1 MLSTKSK
8 SQRDELVH
16 RVERVDAA
24 LAATTGLMAN
34 QTEAQ
39 HAAAEL
45 HRNVSQI
52 VTTADREAGE
62 LWTQTLA
69 KSRVL
74 HEKVAGQLKTKA
86 ERRRAEREVV
96 MRWEAVAR
104 RTPSER
110 RQEERR
116 RVGCCGCGR
125 KPPLLSK
132 AAIAAA
138 TAAYDAGDW
147 PGAMKAYDHAL
158 MMMTTT
164 EVESRAKAHLV
175 RCECFQ
181 QMHDFQS
188 MEMEAEALL
197 RTAGDTWS
205 GFRMRGTAR
214 YQQGR
219 REEALADF
227 ELALVHKVRVLA
239 VCVSS
244 SRFQLRRTVL
254 LQDPTGKLAGFAG
267 LMGRDVEEATRADCA
282 QLRQEGWDAAGAD
295 AATTGGCELSE
306 AREAQPATTA
316 QTDPR

>member
-1 MLSTKSK
+1 
-8 SQRDELVH
+8 
-16 RVERVDAA
+16 
-24 LAATTGLMAN
+24 
-34 QTEAQ
+34 
-39 HAAAEL
+39 
-45 HRNVSQI
+45 
-52 VTTADREAGE
+52 
-62 LWTQTLA
+62 
-69 KSRVL
+69 
-74 HEKVAGQLKTKA
+74 
-86 ERRRAEREVV
+86 

-227 ELALVHKVRVLA
+227 ELALVHTVRACGWRIFIAIPTETDRA
-239 VCVSS
+239 VPAGSNGEAGWFCRVDGA
-244 SRFQLRRTVL
+244 RR
-254 LQDPTGKLAGFAG
+254 
-267 LMGRDVEEATRADCA
+267 
-282 QLRQEGWDAAGAD
+282 
-295 AATTGGCELSE
+295 
-306 AREAQPATTA
+306 
-316 QTDPR
+316 